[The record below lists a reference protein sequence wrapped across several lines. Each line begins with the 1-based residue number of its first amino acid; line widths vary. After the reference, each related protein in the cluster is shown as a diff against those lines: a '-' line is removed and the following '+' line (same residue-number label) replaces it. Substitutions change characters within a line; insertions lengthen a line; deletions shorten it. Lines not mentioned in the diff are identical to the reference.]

1 MTDTQVL
8 IAAVVAILALVGT
21 VVSAVV
27 AFWQKATSDL
37 VLALQTE
44 VAALRAELAGYRMR
58 ENVADD
64 YIASLRDHID
74 QRLPP
79 PPPPFPPGLTR

>member
-8 IAAVVAILALVGT
+8 IAAIVAILALVGT

-37 VLALQTE
+37 VHSLQTE
-44 VAALRAELAGYRMR
+44 VAALRAELAGYRTR
-58 ENVADD
+58 EYVADD